1 MAPTLSA
8 LRLDL
13 SPSLPL
19 NPPSP
24 PPLSLPTLAKSL
36 LYLLHPGPTSP
47 AFVVPP
53 LPDGVR
59 VVSLGEYKL
68 AAACL
73 AEAFAEDEVV
83 RYPIDVPDREV
94 WSEEERWG
102 LHVEILEYV
111 VYAHVMKGLVTV
123 AGEWEAVALW

>member
-1 MAPTLSA
+1 M
-8 LRLDL
+8 
-13 SPSLPL
+13 
-19 NPPSP
+19 
-24 PPLSLPTLAKSL
+24 
-36 LYLLHPGPTSP
+36 
-47 AFVVPP
+47 
-53 LPDGVR
+53 R
-59 VVSLGEYKL
+59 VVTLGEYKL

-83 RYPIDVPDREV
+83 RYPIDVPDREG